1 MTAVSNSPM
10 RGSFLTTAIGVLI
23 GALLAPH
30 AAEAC
35 FCGGTHCGNLA
46 TATTL
51 FEATVVG
58 QDPDPAAGGGTRTIR
73 LADIRAIRGAAPRV
87 LELQGTSCDL
97 ELKVGARYLI
107 EPHEWAPGKFGVSQC
122 SVTRPAER
130 AGGFHAFLTAPTP
143 ATRPRVWGTLTVP
156 TVDHRNYVDRG
167 GGIAVEGAVVLLDGP
182 VQRTTMTT
190 AGGEFS
196 FAALPDGRY
205 GVRVELPASR
215 FDLTTPEPTT
225 VHLGDAQVCA
235 AVDLFARSAAR
246 VVGVVVDARGAPIP
260 NAQVDLFTPPYNPFR
275 RDFEHLLAGSDSDG
289 RFEFVAVPPGVYLAG
304 VGVPEPSTYR
314 PFAPVLA
321 QARVDGRRELRVGL
335 GEVVELAPM
344 VTHRVEPV
352 TVRGVLSGPPGA
364 SLAGFVIVA
373 AAVNAGDV
381 GGWRVGETDAT
392 GRFTAEVYRGVRY
405 RVRARLGDRQSE
417 RLEFVAGDTPITLRL
432 PP

>member
-1 MTAVSNSPM
+1 M
-10 RGSFLTTAIGVLI
+10 RRPLLT
-23 GALLAPH
+23 ALLVLLVGGLVAP
-30 AAEAC
+30 AVAEAC

-46 TATTL
+46 VATTL
-51 FEATVVG
+51 FEATVISE
-58 QDPDPAAGGGTRTIR
+58 DPDPAAGGGTRTIR
-73 LADIRAIRGAAPRV
+73 LSDIRPICGVAPRV

-97 ELKVGARYLI
+97 GLKVGARYLI

-130 AGGFHAFLTAPTP
+130 AGGFHAFLSALTTEG
-143 ATRPRVWGTLTVP
+143 RPRVWGTLTVP
-156 TVDHRNYVDRG
+156 TVDHRNYLDRG
-167 GGIAVEGAVVLLDGP
+167 GGLAVEGAVVLLDGP
-182 VQRTTMTT
+182 VQRTATTT

-215 FDLTTPEPTT
+215 SDLTAPEPTT
-225 VHLGDAQVCA
+225 VQVGGAQVCA
-235 AVDLFARSAAR
+235 AVDLFARSSAR

-289 RFEFVAVPPGVYLAG
+289 RFEFVAVPPGTYRAG
-304 VGVPEPSTYR
+304 VGVPEPGPYR

-321 QARVDGRRELRVGL
+321 HGRADGRRELRVGL
-335 GEVVELAPM
+335 GEIVELAPLI
-344 VTHRVEPV
+344 THRVEPV
-352 TVRGVLSGPPGA
+352 TVRGVVSGPAGL

-373 AAVNAGDV
+373 AAVDAGDV
-381 GGWRVGETDAT
+381 GGMRVGETDGD
-392 GRFTAEVYRGVRY
+392 GRFTAELYRGVRY
-405 RVRARLGDRQSE
+405 RMRARLGERQSE
-417 RLEFVAGDTPITLRL
+417 RLEFVAGDAPLALHL